1 MRVLIADDHT
11 MVRESLVSVL
21 QAAGDVQ
28 VVAQAADGVEAVEKA
43 LQTRPD
49 VVIADLS
56 MPRLNGLEVVRR
68 LREALPQT
76 RVLVLTMHGED
87 EYVLQAVRAGA
98 SGYLVKDSAAA
109 ELLAALRSL
118 HGGRGHFGPQAAKTL
133 ADQLQRPERPL
144 EDPYGRLT
152 EREREV
158 FHLMADGM
166 TTKDIAQRLGISTKT
181 AENHR
186 GHVLDK
192 LGVRNTA
199 ELVRYAL
206 RKGLIESRP
215 RPRDRILG
223 RHDEVTM
230 KRIALLLLCGL
241 LAACGTGPV
250 RRVSDP
256 AANIQQLTV
265 RADGSWA
272 VDLRIDNF
280 SSVPM
285 RFDSVALDLVVGG
298 EKAGALAG
306 TPALTIG
313 PEAADVASL
322 TLAPS
327 AAARIVLADAL
338 ARGAGVT
345 YTLDGH
351 LTAAAQDAKARDYDI
366 ERHNALSP
374 VPGLTGVLR

>member
-1 MRVLIADDHT
+1 MRILIADDHT

-28 VVAQAADGVEAVEKA
+28 VVAQAADGVDAVEKA

-49 VVIADLS
+49 VVSADLS

-76 RVLVLTMHGED
+76 KVLVLTMHGEH

-98 SGYLVKDSAAA
+98 SGYLVKDSASS

-118 HGGRGHFGPQAAKTL
+118 HAGRGHFGPQAAKTL
-133 ADQLQRPERPL
+133 ADQLHRPERPL
-144 EDPYGRLT
+144 DDPYGRLT

-158 FHLMADGM
+158 FHLIAEGM

-206 RKGLIESRP
+206 RKGLIE
-215 RPRDRILG
+215 
-223 RHDEVTM
+223 
-230 KRIALLLLCGL
+230 
-241 LAACGTGPV
+241 
-250 RRVSDP
+250 
-256 AANIQQLTV
+256 
-265 RADGSWA
+265 
-272 VDLRIDNF
+272 
-280 SSVPM
+280 
-285 RFDSVALDLVVGG
+285 
-298 EKAGALAG
+298 
-306 TPALTIG
+306 
-313 PEAADVASL
+313 
-322 TLAPS
+322 
-327 AAARIVLADAL
+327 
-338 ARGAGVT
+338 
-345 YTLDGH
+345 
-351 LTAAAQDAKARDYDI
+351 
-366 ERHNALSP
+366 
-374 VPGLTGVLR
+374 